1 MWTTLSVIGL
11 GALSK
16 YTRVFLCDRMGTR
29 RRERMAEK
37 QGERSAGYTERPK

>member
-11 GALSK
+11 GELSK
-16 YTRVFLCDRMGTR
+16 YVRVFLCDRMGTR

-37 QGERSAGYTERPK
+37 QGKRLAGYTERPK